1 MYVLLIIVIFGFYY
15 LLYYTAV
22 LWSERLVLKS
32 TLIYIVSGILF
43 SIPFIFMPNNQ
54 KSVDTYVVILF
65 LGVVF
70 YGFAAIN
77 ALWKRP
83 LKIKFEVSTKYSNQS
98 ISQWKY
104 GQIESMKINLQLSKY
119 RLYIS
124 LGVLA
129 ALFIAAKILVTPDM
143 VDVIVEIVETFFI
156 ILFFVTIVFFVIDI
170 VLWIKRGKFA
180 FITIKPL
187 FIMAL
192 IILLVWFLP

>member
-1 MYVLLIIVIFGFYY
+1 M
-15 LLYYTAV
+15 
-22 LWSERLVLKS
+22 
-32 TLIYIVSGILF
+32 
-43 SIPFIFMPNNQ
+43 
-54 KSVDTYVVILF
+54 
-65 LGVVF
+65 GVVF

-143 VDVIVEIVETFFI
+143 VDVIVEIVETLFI
-156 ILFFVTIVFFVIDI
+156 ILF
-170 VLWIKRGKFA
+170 
-180 FITIKPL
+180 
-187 FIMAL
+187 
-192 IILLVWFLP
+192 LLL

>member
-1 MYVLLIIVIFGFYY
+1 
-15 LLYYTAV
+15 
-22 LWSERLVLKS
+22 
-32 TLIYIVSGILF
+32 
-43 SIPFIFMPNNQ
+43 MPNNQ

-143 VDVIVEIVETFFI
+143 VDVIVEIVETLFI

>member
-1 MYVLLIIVIFGFYY
+1 
-15 LLYYTAV
+15 
-22 LWSERLVLKS
+22 
-32 TLIYIVSGILF
+32 
-43 SIPFIFMPNNQ
+43 

-119 RLYIS
+119 RLY
-124 LGVLA
+124 
-129 ALFIAAKILVTPDM
+129 
-143 VDVIVEIVETFFI
+143 
-156 ILFFVTIVFFVIDI
+156 
-170 VLWIKRGKFA
+170 
-180 FITIKPL
+180 
-187 FIMAL
+187 
-192 IILLVWFLP
+192 